1 MENKHKVKSSWNEN
15 ENMHIIGSNMVIPIY
30 PPKLCLR
37 GGIKKNFKLTLD
49 LLFSTFLKLVHVQ
62 INCIF
67 FDNTL
72 YIYNI
77 YATEALQHMKHK
89 RKYVS
94 VI

>member
-1 MENKHKVKSSWNEN
+1 M
-15 ENMHIIGSNMVIPIY
+15 IPIY
-30 PPKLCLR
+30 PPQTLFA

-67 FDNTL
+67 FDYTL

-77 YATEALQHMKHK
+77 YVTEALQHMKHK
-89 RKYVS
+89 RKYVN

>member
-1 MENKHKVKSSWNEN
+1 
-15 ENMHIIGSNMVIPIY
+15 MVYRNFLKRFFWIWFISG
-30 PPKLCLR
+30 LR
-37 GGIKKNFKLTLD
+37 TCDVSIKKNNLKLTLD

-77 YATEALQHMKHK
+77 YVTEALQHMKHK
-89 RKYVS
+89 RKYVN

>member
-1 MENKHKVKSSWNEN
+1 MRLQGTWTDGQGDSY
-15 ENMHIIGSNMVIPIY
+15 IP
-30 PPKLCLR
+30 PQTSFA

-49 LLFSTFLKLVHVQ
+49 LLSSTFLKLVHVQ

-77 YATEALQHMKHK
+77 YVTEALQHMKHK
-89 RKYVS
+89 RKYVN

>member
-1 MENKHKVKSSWNEN
+1 MRLQGTWTDGQGDSY
-15 ENMHIIGSNMVIPIY
+15 IPHQT
-30 PPKLCLR
+30 LFA

-77 YATEALQHMKHK
+77 YVTEALQHMKHK
-89 RKYVS
+89 RKYVN

>member
-1 MENKHKVKSSWNEN
+1 MLWFTEIFSKDFFEF
-15 ENMHIIGSNMVIPIY
+15 GSFLVYEHVMFQ
-30 PPKLCLR
+30 LR
-37 GGIKKNFKLTLD
+37 KKNLNLTLD

-77 YATEALQHMKHK
+77 YATSSSTYETQEKICQCYL
-89 RKYVS
+89 VLS
-94 VI
+94 I

>member
-1 MENKHKVKSSWNEN
+1 MRLQGTWTDGQGDSY
-15 ENMHIIGSNMVIPIY
+15 IP
-30 PPKLCLR
+30 LQTLFA

-77 YATEALQHMKHK
+77 YVHVTEALQHMKHK
-89 RKYVS
+89 RKYVN

>member
-1 MENKHKVKSSWNEN
+1 MDGRTGWFLYT
-15 ENMHIIGSNMVIPIY
+15 PQT
-30 PPKLCLR
+30 LFA

-49 LLFSTFLKLVHVQ
+49 LLSSTFLKLVHVQ

-77 YATEALQHMKHK
+77 YVTEALQHMKHK
-89 RKYVS
+89 RKYVN